1 MKKYLLFYFKEKSKD
16 FETKIPIY
24 SHKTEEKIKIFFKW
38 LYKENKPVNVL
49 LKNYDNTFFKEITS
63 FCDYVVWSKIY
74 YKNQPI
80 CIKAYIDDNKYYF
93 ELSQGI
99 NENCLYLNDS
109 TITKIMIENNIKNN
123 HATIEELNNYT
134 LMNLH

>member
-1 MKKYLLFYFKEKSKD
+1 MKKYLSFYFKEKSKD
-16 FETKIPIY
+16 FETTIPIY
-24 SHKTEEKIKIFFKW
+24 SHKTEEKIKIFFEW
-38 LYKENKPVNVL
+38 LYKENKPVNIL

-80 CIKAYIDDNKYYF
+80 CMQAYINNNKCYF
-93 ELSQGI
+93 EISQGT

-109 TITKIMIENNIKNN
+109 TIIKIIIENNKNN
-123 HATIEELNNYT
+123 HANIEELNNYT
-134 LMNLH
+134 LMSLH